1 MKSLVYIVSLY
12 LSYFFGQE
20 GGVWAPYKHV
30 QPLAQFTSETA
41 HTESMSVFI
50 QVELWC
56 SCISQSFLRDTLH
69 FCEHSNAVVPIVRE
83 PCLQQNSIFIAFVH
97 FVYVTI
103 KLIRLISYA
112 DVLMEETA
120 VLTVCFVVFDMW
132 CCLSYSWLDSTIYKV
147 PNTHTFFK
155 LKMNFALQAPW
166 FYKGIIIMHIIF
178 SLLLVL
184 M

>member
-1 MKSLVYIVSLY
+1 MTFKDPEMKSLVYIVSLY

-20 GGVWAPYKHV
+20 GGVWAPYNHV

-41 HTESMSVFI
+41 HTKSMSVFI

-56 SCISQSFLRDTLH
+56 SCISQSFLQDTLQ

-83 PCLQQNSIFIAFVH
+83 PCLQQSSIFIAFVH

-103 KLIRLISYA
+103 KLIRLIIAIQMY
-112 DVLMEETA
+112 VLLEETA

-132 CCLSYSWLDSTIYKV
+132 CCLSYCWLDSTIYKV
-147 PNTHTFFK
+147 PNTH
-155 LKMNFALQAPW
+155 
-166 FYKGIIIMHIIF
+166 IF
-178 SLLLVL
+178 QTQNEFCLTSTMVL
-184 M
+184 